1 MTVDNNQAFA
11 IAFLIFLLITHGIS
25 SYEKVFDFKGTL
37 AWMKPHFAQS
47 ILKDIV
53 PLALTIL
60 VFMEVATTGMSA
72 YALYELLTNENI
84 EWVHFA
90 NIFNLISLFLMLIAQ
105 RLARDFD
112 GARTIVIYLIPSFL
126 VLLFL

>member
-1 MTVDNNQAFA
+1 MTVDNNKAFA
-11 IAFLIFLLITHGIS
+11 LAFFVFLLITHGIS

-37 AWMKPHFAQS
+37 AWMKTHFAQS

-90 NIFNLISLFLMLIAQ
+90 NIFNLISLFLMLIRSEEHTSELQ
-105 RLARDFD
+105 SRENLVCRL
-112 GARTIVIYLIPSFL
+112 
-126 VLLFL
+126 LLE